1 MKNNNKGSLLM
12 SFACDSRAELEICL
26 CTKIIIQS
34 WDSLF
39 ITYLIEYNNYST
51 VYITSM
57 VSQLVALRA
66 ILAQIETFS
75 NCVKSHAIDQF
86 LLNYGSF
93 HICWITATFLD
104 KVTSH
109 TPSLTEHHNSPHKL
123 TFIIYKLNHNF
134 HLFISHN
141 LQKSLQLL
149 GKQTQYHVV
158 FLPQ

>member
-1 MKNNNKGSLLM
+1 MSVIVRLSLRY
-12 SFACDSRAELEICL
+12 ACVQ
-26 CTKIIIQS
+26 KIIIQS

-57 VSQLVALRA
+57 VRQPVALRA

-93 HICWITATFLD
+93 HICRITATFLD

-123 TFIIYKLNHNF
+123 TFIIYKFNDNF

-149 GKQTQYHVV
+149 GKLTQYHV
-158 FLPQ
+158 FFFTTIKS